1 MKEMMHKFF
10 EQKWGCYIVFIG
22 AMLSFYK
29 AQALLAQSTILG
41 VVQRLPAAKCA
52 FDGFGKELCM
62 FLL

>member
-1 MKEMMHKFF
+1 MKEMMHKCF

-41 VVQRLPAAKCA
+41 VVQRLSAAKCLS
-52 FDGFGKELCM
+52 DGFGKELYV
-62 FLL
+62 LL